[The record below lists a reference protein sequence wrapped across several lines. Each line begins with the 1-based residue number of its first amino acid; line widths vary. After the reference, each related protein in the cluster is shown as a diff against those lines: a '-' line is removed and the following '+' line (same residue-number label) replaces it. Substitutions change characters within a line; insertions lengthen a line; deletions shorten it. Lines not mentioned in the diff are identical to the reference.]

1 MRILLQQTG
10 SGLYFRDVGSWVA
23 SGSEAMDFISS
34 TVAIEFCATNRIT
47 GVQLVLKF
55 EEDRYDIVLP
65 MRNPADS
72 SSTRPSR
79 SL

>member
-1 MRILLQQTG
+1 
-10 SGLYFRDVGSWVA
+10 
-23 SGSEAMDFISS
+23 MDFISS